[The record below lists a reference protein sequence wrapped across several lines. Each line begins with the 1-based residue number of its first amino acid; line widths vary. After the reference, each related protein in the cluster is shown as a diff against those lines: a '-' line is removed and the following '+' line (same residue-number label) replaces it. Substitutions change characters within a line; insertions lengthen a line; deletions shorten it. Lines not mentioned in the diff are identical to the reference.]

1 MLKWFYFSDMQI
13 PDQDDKAIDLAFKVL
28 KWFKPNVVV
37 NIGDLANGSGTSRW
51 ANGTT
56 EEVLASILE
65 ENTGV
70 IDYWRRVKKAAP
82 RARLIWTGGNH
93 DQRPFDYVDKKA
105 PALRELVTPESLW
118 KIDELNVEYYDY
130 SLPPQVKMGDVY
142 LHHGAA
148 VSKHA
153 GDSVR
158 ADIESWGVSVI
169 RGHCFSDDTQILTRD
184 GWKDYTDVLIGT
196 EVYTLN
202 ENTMQGEY
210 QSVSEKFVYSDY
222 QELISIKNS
231 NLDVLV
237 TPLHQMLSVENGK
250 IRRQSAREMSSR
262 QSEFPLAVESSAPD
276 ANISDTHIKM
286 LSWVIAEG
294 NFDPYTTAKGKT
306 IYRIR
311 LSQSDAP
318 DGRLDRLTNLMRE
331 SNLSSKWIKR
341 YSANTI
347 EHGTHR
353 NFDAYRTHLRTNE
366 TEWIFDSI
374 DPKTK
379 NPIGEL
385 LRLSSRQARLFLMEY
400 VWSDG
405 CKNSSAQ
412 NSYQLATNNIGIRD
426 YLQKLC
432 AIAGWRS
439 SAIPRPR
446 GMWCLTFNTN
456 STTTVREKNFSV
468 KAYSGNVWC
477 VTVPNH
483 TLVVRR
489 NGKTFIAGNSHR
501 ASSFAK
507 TYELRNETLWGY
519 EIGHLMD
526 VSKADYSQVHNW
538 QQAFA
543 VGYEEDGH
551 GHIDIIPIHPGY
563 VCYYGG
569 RKFSL
574 DEPAKAV

>member
-28 KWFKPNVVV
+28 KWFKPHVVV

-56 EEVLASILE
+56 EEVLASIME

-93 DQRPFDYVDKKA
+93 CSRPFDYVDKKA

-118 KIDELNVEYYDY
+118 QVDKLGIEYYDY

-142 LHHGAA
+142 VHHGVA

-169 RGHCFSDDTQILTRD
+169 RGHCFSEDTEILTRT
-184 GWKDYTDVLIGT
+184 GWKSYSDVSIGT
-196 EVYTLN
+196 EVYTLD
-202 ENTMQGEY
+202 EETMRGEY
-210 QSVSEKFVYSDY
+210 QKVTEKFIYSDY
-222 QELISIKNS
+222 KELISIKNA
-231 NLDVLV
+231 NLDALI
-237 TPLHQMLSVENGK
+237 TPLHQMISIENGK
-250 IRRQSAREMSSR
+250 IRRSSATDISAR
-262 QSEFPLAVESSAPD
+262 QSDIPLAVESSGPD
-276 ANISDTHIKM
+276 ANISDVHIRM
-286 LSWVIAEG
+286 LSWIIAEG
-294 NFDPYTTAKGKT
+294 NFDPYRKSNGDTV
-306 IYRIR
+306 YRIR
-311 LSQSDAP
+311 LAQSEAP
-318 DGRLDRLTNLMRE
+318 DGRLDRLTNLMKDCE
-331 SNLSSKWIKR
+331 ITPAWIKR
-341 YSANTI
+341 YSANTT
-347 EHGTHR
+347 EHGTYR
-353 NFDAYRTHLRTNE
+353 NYDAYRTHIRVKE
-366 TEWIFDSI
+366 SAWIFDSI
-374 DPKTK
+374 DPRTK

-385 LRLSSRQARLFLMEY
+385 LKLSSNQAKLFLMEY

-412 NSYQLATNNIGIRD
+412 NSYQLATNNVGIRD
-426 YLQKLC
+426 YLQQLC
-432 AIAGWRS
+432 VIAGWRS
-439 SAIPRPR
+439 SVIPRPN
-446 GMWCLTFNTN
+446 GMWCITFNTN
-456 STTTVREKNFSV
+456 SMTTVREKNFSRV
-468 KAYSGNVWC
+468 EYSGNVWC

-489 NGKTFIAGNSHR
+489 KGKPFIAGNSHR

-507 TYELRNETLWGY
+507 TYELRDETLWGY

-526 VSKADYSQVHNW
+526 VTKADYSQVHNW

-543 VGYEEDGH
+543 VGYEENGH

>member
-1 MLKWFYFSDMQI
+1 VLKWFYFSDMQI

-28 KWFKPNVVV
+28 KWFKPHVVV

-56 EEVLASILE
+56 EEVLASIME

-93 DQRPFDYVDKKA
+93 CSRPFDYVDKKA

-118 KIDELNVEYYDY
+118 QVDKLGIEYYDY

-142 LHHGAA
+142 VHHGVA

-153 GDSVR
+153 GDSAR
-158 ADIESWGVSVI
+158 MDIESFGVSLV
-169 RGHCFSDDTQILTRD
+169 RGH
-184 GWKDYTDVLIGT
+184 
-196 EVYTLN
+196 
-202 ENTMQGEY
+202 
-210 QSVSEKFVYSDY
+210 
-222 QELISIKNS
+222 
-231 NLDVLV
+231 
-237 TPLHQMLSVENGK
+237 
-250 IRRQSAREMSSR
+250 
-262 QSEFPLAVESSAPD
+262 
-276 ANISDTHIKM
+276 
-286 LSWVIAEG
+286 
-294 NFDPYTTAKGKT
+294 
-306 IYRIR
+306 
-311 LSQSDAP
+311 
-318 DGRLDRLTNLMRE
+318 
-331 SNLSSKWIKR
+331 
-341 YSANTI
+341 
-347 EHGTHR
+347 
-353 NFDAYRTHLRTNE
+353 
-366 TEWIFDSI
+366 
-374 DPKTK
+374 
-379 NPIGEL
+379 
-385 LRLSSRQARLFLMEY
+385 
-400 VWSDG
+400 
-405 CKNSSAQ
+405 
-412 NSYQLATNNIGIRD
+412 
-426 YLQKLC
+426 
-432 AIAGWRS
+432 
-439 SAIPRPR
+439 
-446 GMWCLTFNTN
+446 
-456 STTTVREKNFSV
+456 
-468 KAYSGNVWC
+468 
-477 VTVPNH
+477 
-483 TLVVRR
+483 
-489 NGKTFIAGNSHR
+489 SHR